1 MKIGIVFPYSL
12 FLGGGVKE
20 CVLALQKGLIERG
33 HEALIISPQPRD
45 YKGPAPVKG
54 VILLGGSIPF
64 RAANTEGHISASVD
78 IASLEEMLARERFD
92 ILHFHEPW
100 NPMLS
105 FQLLSR
111 SKAINIGT
119 FHAAM
124 SERRTS
130 RSVEKVITPYT
141 KSILKYLDVMTA
153 VSPAATNYVKS
164 LTKQPIQIVANG
176 IDLEKYSY
184 NSRVSISN
192 TTKTVL
198 YVGRLEKRKGIKYL
212 LSAFSLLQ
220 KTNPH
225 TRLII
230 AGDGPERQRLEEQA
244 KFEKLR
250 NVSFLGLVDEET
262 KLDLFARANLFCSP
276 ALHGESFGIVLL
288 EAMASGRVVI
298 AGNNA
303 GYESVLTGRGKLS
316 LINPKDIQEFARR
329 LSLLLED
336 EVLRQA
342 WLEWAKKE
350 VQKYSYDTIIDQ
362 YLEIYKKAA
371 QKRVVSYDP

>member
-1 MKIGIVFPYSL
+1 MKIGLVFPYSL

-20 CVLALQKGLIERG
+20 CVLALQQELVERD
-33 HEALIISPQPRD
+33 HDTWIITPQPRD
-45 YKGPAPVKG
+45 YKGDPPAG

-64 RAANTEGHISASVD
+64 RAARTEGHISASVD
-78 IASLEEMLARERFD
+78 MSSLEAMLAREKFD
-92 ILHFHEPW
+92 VLHFHEPW

-153 VSPAATNYVKS
+153 VSPAAANYVKS
-164 LTKQPIQIVANG
+164 LTKKPIQIVANG

-184 NSRVSISN
+184 NKSVTIKNS
-192 TTKTVL
+192 TKTLL
-198 YVGRLEKRKGIKYL
+198 YVGRLEKRKGVRYL
-212 LSAFSLLQ
+212 LSAFKLLQ

-230 AGDGPERQRLEEQA
+230 AGDGPERQNLKEQA
-244 KFEKLR
+244 KEDRLH
-250 NVSFLGLVDEET
+250 NVSFLGLIDEET
-262 KLDLFARANLFCSP
+262 KLDLFARADLFCSP
-276 ALHGESFGIVLL
+276 ALYGESFGIVLL
-288 EAMASGRVVI
+288 EAMASGRVVV

-303 GYESVLTGRGKLS
+303 GYESVLTGSGRIS
-316 LINPKDIQEFARR
+316 LVNPKDITEFSRR
-329 LSLLLED
+329 LSLLLDD
-336 EVLRQA
+336 ETMRKA
-342 WLEWAKKE
+342 WLDWAESE
-350 VQKYSYDTIIDQ
+350 VKKYSYSNIVDH
-362 YLEIYKKAA
+362 YLAIYKSAYE
-371 QKRVVSYDP
+371 KRDVSYES